1 MEQKHI
7 VLSALS
13 VGVGV
18 GIGLA
23 SGKTVSKWRGDAAS
37 ASKGINSETMEQEL
51 LKQVIDGRESG
62 VTFDQFPYYLRS
74 VPPLSVSPLSV
85 SLSPLFKF
93 HVFLKFY
100 FILLPGVLFGSLH
113 QGFFFFSGTVILS
126 LLSKFLCG
134 IFNILFSLG
143 MENMNLMNN
152 KFLNYNHKI

>member
-1 MEQKHI
+1 MIIMEQKHI

-74 VPPLSVSPLSV
+74 VPPLSSPSL
-85 SLSPLFKF
+85 SLSPLFEF
-93 HVFLKFY
+93 HVFLLKNF
-100 FILLPGVLFGSLH
+100 FAWCSVWFVTSRFVFLLVLL
-113 QGFFFFSGTVILS
+113 
-126 LLSKFLCG
+126 
-134 IFNILFSLG
+134 
-143 MENMNLMNN
+143 
-152 KFLNYNHKI
+152 Y

>member
-74 VPPLSVSPLSV
+74 VPPLSSP
-85 SLSPLFKF
+85 SLSQSSVRISCIP
-93 HVFLKFY
+93 FLKKFCLVFRLVRY
-100 FILLPGVLFGSLH
+100 IKVC
-113 QGFFFFSGTVILS
+113 FFVGTVILS
-126 LLSKFLCG
+126 LLSKFLFG
-134 IFNILFSLG
+134 IFNILYSLFKG
-143 MENMNLMNN
+143 EYDLDQQ
-152 KFLNYNHKI
+152 

>member
-74 VPPLSVSPLSV
+74 VPPLSSP
-85 SLSPLFKF
+85 SLSQSSVRISCIPFKKNF
-93 HVFLKFY
+93 CLVFRLVRYIK
-100 FILLPGVLFGSLH
+100 VC
-113 QGFFFFSGTVILS
+113 FFVGTVILS
-126 LLSKFLCG
+126 LLSKFLFG
-134 IFNILFSLG
+134 IFNILYSLFKG
-143 MENMNLMNN
+143 EYDLDQQ
-152 KFLNYNHKI
+152 

>member
-1 MEQKHI
+1 MIIMEQKHI

-74 VPPLSVSPLSV
+74 VAPLSSP
-85 SLSPLFKF
+85 SLSQSSVRISCIPFK
-93 HVFLKFY
+93 KK
-100 FILLPGVLFGSLH
+100 ILPGVPFGSLH
-113 QGFFFFSGTVILS
+113 QGLFFCWYCYIELA
-126 LLSKFLCG
+126 
-134 IFNILFSLG
+134 
-143 MENMNLMNN
+143 
-152 KFLNYNHKI
+152 

>member
-1 MEQKHI
+1 MIIMEQKHI

-62 VTFDQFPYYLRS
+62 
-74 VPPLSVSPLSV
+74 
-85 SLSPLFKF
+85 
-93 HVFLKFY
+93 
-100 FILLPGVLFGSLH
+100 
-113 QGFFFFSGTVILS
+113 
-126 LLSKFLCG
+126 
-134 IFNILFSLG
+134 
-143 MENMNLMNN
+143 
-152 KFLNYNHKI
+152 